1 MVKRINLKQIA
12 NILLNK
18 NIEKNE
24 EKTKNK
30 NWELMKPMT
39 KNTKL
44 KEPTYSG
51 LFYIP
56 HSQQIGSPSIPIIEI
71 GDSVKKYEKIGEISG
86 NISANIHSPV
96 SGDIVDIV
104 EHFVASGNKVKTIII
119 ANDFQNKEE
128 TLTKR
133 ELRDLKLIK
142 KDEIFKII
150 KEAGIVGLGG
160 AQFPTH
166 IKYDI
171 TFRKVETLIINGAE
185 CEPYLTS
192 DYSTMKNYT
201 KEIVRGL
208 KVIQKLLNPKE
219 FVLVIE

>member
-1 MVKRINLKQIA
+1 MLRRISFKRIA
-12 NILLNK
+12 NILFSKDIDENEKEAKK
-18 NIEKNE
+18 NMKKERQP
-24 EKTKNK
+24 
-30 NWELMKPMT
+30 MKPLT
-39 KNTKL
+39 KNTEI
-44 KEPTYSG
+44 KEIKDSS

-56 HSQQIGSPSIPIIEI
+56 LSQHIGSLSIPIVEI
-71 GDSVKKYEKIGEISG
+71 GDYVKKYEKIAEISG

-166 IKYDI
+166 IKYG
-171 TFRKVETLIINGAE
+171 F
-185 CEPYLTS
+185 Y
-192 DYSTMKNYT
+192 
-201 KEIVRGL
+201 
-208 KVIQKLLNPKE
+208 
-219 FVLVIE
+219 